1 MSASVTVRR
10 GSGRGTTGAWRSPVQ
25 GSRSGMH
32 AGLAG
37 APASESAA
45 GDVRN
50 ADGCGPGTVA
60 LPGAAIDPRRDD
72 EPRPAG
78 MWPAGAPAVCD
89 GPPAWGPLAR
99 RGGVPDP
106 LACGPPRAGAVCQI
120 PMGCRQRTSLT
131 ASCHVRGHARHP
143 AGTFHPRPTLESRS
157 SHAAETLGA
166 ARQASR
172 NRRGPAYA
180 TPGENLAG
188 PPAACRRGRRAG
200 PLAARAACRRE
211 PLAGEGSSSPTP
223 DLTSSSR
230 RSRGRR
236 RSCPRGRMPA
246 PAGRPPC
253 PRGSP

>member
-50 ADGCGPGTVA
+50 AGGCGPGTVA

-78 MWPAGAPAVCD
+78 MWPAAGRRCATARGMRPA
-89 GPPAWGPLAR
+89 AR

-120 PMGCRQRTSLT
+120 PMRCRQRTSLT
-131 ASCHVRGHARHP
+131 ASCHVRGHARHVATAYRRETVARRRCATARAPRRCARFPWGVDNARPSRLP
-143 AGTFHPRPTLESRS
+143 ATSAAMSSTQRAPSTLVSRS
-157 SHAAETLGA
+157 SRARPMLRRRSERPDRHPETAEDLRTRHR
-166 ARQASR
+166 ARIWQ
-172 NRRGPAYA
+172 
-180 TPGENLAG
+180 G
-188 PPAACRRGRRAG
+188 PPAACRRRAG
-200 PLAARAACRRE
+200 
-211 PLAGEGSSSPTP
+211 
-223 DLTSSSR
+223 
-230 RSRGRR
+230 
-236 RSCPRGRMPA
+236 
-246 PAGRPPC
+246 
-253 PRGSP
+253 